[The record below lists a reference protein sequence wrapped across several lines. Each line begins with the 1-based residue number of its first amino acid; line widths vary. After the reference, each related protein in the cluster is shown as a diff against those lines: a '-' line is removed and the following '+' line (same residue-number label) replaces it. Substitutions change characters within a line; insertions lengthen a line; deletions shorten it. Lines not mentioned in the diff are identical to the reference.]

1 MDRYHVLHLVGEG
14 CFGKV
19 FKGRRKFSGQ
29 IVGLKFISK
38 RGKSDKDLRNLRSEI
53 SILKRL
59 EHPNII
65 CLFDSFETTTDFCL
79 VTEFA
84 HGELFDVFQ
93 DDKNLPEPE
102 AIAVQLVQALHYLH
116 SHRIIHRDMK
126 PQNVLVGPNERI
138 KLCDFGFA
146 RAMSCNTVVLTSI
159 KGTLTGQNNASFKT
173 SFKNRTPLAPGAPT
187 PSPPMPDAHRE
198 MSHS

>member
-1 MDRYHVLHLVGEG
+1 MDKYHVLHLVGEG

-19 FKGRRKFSGQ
+19 FKGRKKFAGQ

-38 RGKSDKDLRNLRSEI
+38 RGKSEKDLRNLRSEI

-59 EHPNII
+59 KHPNII

-93 DDKNLPEPE
+93 DDK
-102 AIAVQLVQALHYLH
+102 
-116 SHRIIHRDMK
+116 SGK
-126 PQNVLVGPNERI
+126 
-138 KLCDFGFA
+138 GF
-146 RAMSCNTVVLTSI
+146 
-159 KGTLTGQNNASFKT
+159 F
-173 SFKNRTPLAPGAPT
+173 F
-187 PSPPMPDAHRE
+187 
-198 MSHS
+198 